1 MLSSQQRWGLKDRA
15 VEVVVRGNRPT
26 ELMESTLPRYS
37 FYDGRPADL
46 GTRANPDFMPL
57 VSANWN
63 SLFTWQGV
71 GPMPAA
77 ERERLHGYV
86 DQAHSEGYRVRF
98 WATTD
103 VPGPARDAVWN
114 EVRAAGVDHINT
126 DDLAGLE
133 EYLTEDPADI
143 PAWPAWAR

>member
-1 MLSSQQRWGLKDRA
+1 
-15 VEVVVRGNRPT
+15 
-26 ELMESTLPRYS
+26 
-37 FYDGRPADL
+37 
-46 GTRANPDFMPL
+46 
-57 VSANWN
+57 
-63 SLFTWQGV
+63 
-71 GPMPAA
+71 MPAA
-77 ERERLHGYV
+77 ERERLHDYV

-114 EVRAAGVDHINT
+114 ELRAAGVDHVNT
-126 DDLAGLE
+126 DDLE